1 MCVCVCVCVC
11 VCLCVCERESERKKE
26 REIELNKQSI
36 HTHDYT
42 TSEESSVTTSG
53 EIMSVKVSTADIV
66 ISLANKGFPAE
77 RSTAASVIIEI
88 C

>member
-1 MCVCVCVCVC
+1 MCGREKESVGVCVCVCVG
-11 VCLCVCERESERKKE
+11 ERE

-53 EIMSVKVSTADIV
+53 EIMSVKVSTADMV
-66 ISLANKGFPAE
+66 ISRANKGFPAE